1 MARLIM
7 RSALEVKVSPNASRR
22 LEPKR
27 RALNHV
33 NLLFRAFSDRTRLRI
48 LHLLRDGELCVGDL
62 VQTLAVPQPTASR
75 HLAYLRRAGLVV
87 SRKEGLWSFYSLA
100 PARGSF
106 HETLLDC
113 LSSCFRDV
121 PELHEDRA
129 RLQKLS
135 SAGGCCRR

>member
-1 MARLIM
+1 MKTV
-7 RSALEVKVSPNASRR
+7 LELEASPNRKATA
-22 LEPKR
+22 KR
-27 RALNHV
+27 RALDDV

-62 VQTLAVPQPTASR
+62 VQTLVVPQPTASR
-75 HLAYLRRAGLVV
+75 HLAYLRRSGLVV

-100 PARGSF
+100 PATGSF

-129 RLQKLS
+129 RLQKLRS
-135 SAGGCCRR
+135 VGGCCPR